1 MNIKEHKKLVRSSFN
16 HGQYYSMGKAFPLST
31 LDMRLVGLEAGLNFS
46 NIINRNF
53 VSNKLY

>member
-1 MNIKEHKKLVRSSFN
+1 MNKKEHKKMVRSSFN
-16 HGQYYSMGKAFPLST
+16 HGHYYSMGKVLPLSS
-31 LDMRLVGLEAGLNFS
+31 LDMRPVGLEAGLNFS